1 MSFRRTSCKTAPNL
15 VQIRQRAGQRVI
27 RFALPA
33 VSATTKIPLFTAECG
48 LKILSFQFVP
58 QTTLALDGTNYW
70 QVGLRNETDT
80 TDIVAAASATIKNS
94 AAALT
99 AFNSYEHDITDTSVD
114 AGDVVVAVFTK
125 NASAVTIAA
134 GAIIEVLVGDN

>member
-1 MSFRRTSCKTAPNL
+1 MSFRRTSHKSAPNL
-15 VQIRQRAGQRVI
+15 VQLRQRTGKHLV

-33 VSATTKIPLFTAECG
+33 ISTTTKIPLFTAECN
-48 LKILSFQFVP
+48 LKILSMQFVP
-58 QTTLALDGTNYW
+58 QTTLASDGTNYW
-70 QVGLRNETDT
+70 QVGLRNETDA

-99 AFNSYEHDITDTSVD
+99 AFTNYEHDITDTAVD

-134 GAIIEVLVGDN
+134 GAIIEVLYEDN